1 MAFSG
6 GPGIRMLPSPDTDIR
21 LLKESISKASP
32 WSEPIAAAGGGP
44 SGRTPA
50 KSNSRCEG
58 RGTGVL
64 SHPITAAHTVI
75 IASYIPWP
83 IIRESVVQFRIFIR
97 KKHSSAPISPVK
109 AA

>member
-1 MAFSG
+1 MDVTKGQPYCHIGHVTVGLSLCHPTPKIETGSAFCAPYFSF
-6 GPGIRMLPSPDTDIR
+6 PQKRQRKT
-21 LLKESISKASP
+21 
-32 WSEPIAAAGGGP
+32 
-44 SGRTPA
+44 
-50 KSNSRCEG
+50 EG
-58 RGTGVL
+58 TVLL